1 MINDHHQLS
10 YSVKYKK
17 CPNVYIVITQ
27 KSENPYIG
35 HRLYPCRKIRV
46 THERISYTKLVTGK
60 SRGSIIKDR
69 SILVHNF
76 MHLLK
81 LKCLTPCW
89 ILLYFSKKLY
99 TYKIKINDLYICYY
113 LRSYNTRKSLGKKNE
128 CD

>member
-1 MINDHHQLS
+1 MTNDHHQLS

-60 SRGSIIKDR
+60 SRGSIIKDF
-69 SILVHNF
+69 SAQLHALTETK
-76 MHLLK
+76 MSYSLLNTALF
-81 LKCLTPCW
+81 LK
-89 ILLYFSKKLY
+89 
-99 TYKIKINDLYICYY
+99 KIIYEQN
-113 LRSYNTRKSLGKKNE
+113 KNK
-128 CD
+128 